1 MKKTVRMQDIADK
14 LGVSTVTVSKALAGK
29 KGMSE
34 ELRREI
40 EELASKM
47 GYRPIERRR
56 GVRSIAETTFPIGI
70 IVAERHMAKYVSFY
84 GNLQQL
90 VSTEIAA
97 KGCGSFLETISD
109 EMLQDL
115 RMPNILRESKV
126 AGVIVI
132 GSLSPGYMDKIA
144 KFKLPVVYLDFSEP
158 SGCHDAVISNNFYGA
173 YTMTEYLFSKGHTK
187 IGYVG
192 TLLSTGAI
200 TDRYLGY
207 EKALLEHD
215 LKPRK
220 DWIISDRDRYTGAM
234 DEQLMKLP
242 KDMPTAFVCNCDLTA
257 GMMINKLRAAGYRVP
272 EDVSIVGYD
281 NFIYPGLC
289 DIGIT
294 TYDVDTREMA
304 KKVVHNL
311 LRILRKEHYQ
321 KGLIIIGGSLI
332 ERDSVRA
339 ISQ

>member
-1 MKKTVRMQDIADK
+1 MKKAVRMQDIADK

-34 ELRREI
+34 QLRAEI
-40 EELASKM
+40 EELATKM
-47 GYRPIERRR
+47 GYSPIERRR
-56 GVRSIAETTFPIGI
+56 GERSVREKNFPIGI
-70 IVAERHMAKYVSFY
+70 LVAERHMAKYVSFY

-90 VSTEIAA
+90 VATEITA
-97 KGCGSFLETISD
+97 KGCGSFFETVSA
-109 EMLQDL
+109 EMLEEL

-132 GSLSPGYMDKIA
+132 GSLSGEYLEKMA
-144 KFKLPVVYLDFSEP
+144 KFKLPCVFLDFTDPNACE
-158 SGCHDAVISNNFYGA
+158 DAVISNGFYGA
-173 YTMTEYLFSKGHTK
+173 YTMTNYLFDKGHTK

-192 TLLSTGAI
+192 TLLSTESI

-207 EKALLEHD
+207 EKALMEHD
-215 LKPRK
+215 QTIRK
-220 DWIISDRDRYTGAM
+220 DWIISDRDRHTCVM
-234 DEQLMKLP
+234 DECYMKLP

-257 GMMINKLRAAGYRVP
+257 SMMINKLRSAGYRVP

-294 TYDVDTREMA
+294 TYEVDTKEMT
-304 KKVVHNL
+304 KRVVHNL
-311 LRILRKEHYQ
+311 LHNLRNEHYQ
-321 KGLIIIGGSLI
+321 KGLIIVSGTVI
-332 ERDSVRA
+332 EKDSVKS
-339 ISQ
+339 I

>member
-34 ELRREI
+34 QLRKEI
-40 EELASKM
+40 EELAAKM
-47 GYRPIERRR
+47 GYTPIERRR
-56 GVRSIAETTFPIGI
+56 GFKTVVDTTFPIGI

-90 VSTEIAA
+90 VATEIAA

-109 EMLQDL
+109 EMINEL

-132 GSLSPGYMDKIA
+132 GSLSEQYLDKMS
-144 KFKLPVVYLDFSEP
+144 KFKLPVIYLDFSETTA
-158 SGCHDAVISNNFYGA
+158 CADAVISNNFYGA
-173 YTMTEYLFSKGHTK
+173 YTMTNYLFEKGHKK

-192 TLLSTGAI
+192 TLLATGSI
-200 TDRYLGY
+200 TDRFLGY
-207 EKALLEHD
+207 EKAMMEHEIR
-215 LKPRK
+215 PNK
-220 DWIISDRDRYTGAM
+220 DWVLDDRDRYTGVM
-234 DEQLMKLP
+234 DDSFMKLP
-242 KDMPTAFVCNCDLTA
+242 KEMPTAFVCNCDLTA
-257 GMMINKLRAAGYRVP
+257 SMLIGKLRDAGFRVP

-294 TYDVDTREMA
+294 TYDVDTKEMS
-304 KKVVHNL
+304 KRVVHNL
-311 LRILRKEHYQ
+311 LHNLRNEHYQ
-321 KGLIIIGGSLI
+321 RGLIIVGGSVI
-332 ERDSVRA
+332 ERDSVKDLTV
-339 ISQ
+339 